1 VIEENVYEDNG
12 MAVKIPLM
20 IYYVKSIDWKLWIH
34 PWQIEHQRSINDFCT
49 FKFANDIVIWLGFC
63 NIKVSATLI
72 GQRECDTLPASS
84 G

>member
-1 VIEENVYEDNG
+1 
-12 MAVKIPLM
+12 
-20 IYYVKSIDWKLWIH
+20 
-34 PWQIEHQRSINDFCT
+34 
-49 FKFANDIVIWLGFC
+49 VIWLGFC